1 MSRTSLGSPITEGLP
16 MGGPFSQKQ
25 QTFSLAEK
33 VGLLSFVTAGLLCI
47 FDPRMAV
54 IPLAIYLAICFVAPF
69 LPRFSFFLPII
80 SRGKS
85 GKKAVAVTFD
95 DGPDPLTTP
104 ALLNVLSRHNIKAT
118 FFVLG
123 KKAAEHPELIR
134 QIISQGHSIG
144 NHTYSHDN
152 FIMLKSSSTLL
163 QEVAYTQDI
172 LKGLG
177 VLPLAFRPP
186 VGITSPRLRNVLLK
200 LGMYNVN
207 FSCRAMD
214 CGNRFIARLSSK
226 ILKCIRPDDIIVLHD
241 MQPKK
246 EQFSYW
252 LNEIETIFSGLE
264 AKGFSVFPLPDLI
277 EKPVS
282 IRK

>member
-1 MSRTSLGSPITEGLP
+1 
-16 MGGPFSQKQ
+16 MGGPFSRKQ

-47 FDPRMAV
+47 FDLRMAV
-54 IPLAIYLAICFVAPF
+54 IPLAIYLAICLVAPF
-69 LPRFSFFLPII
+69 LPAFSFFLPII
-80 SRGKS
+80 SRGNS
-85 GKKAVAVTFD
+85 GKKAVAISFD

-104 ALLNVLSRHNIKAT
+104 ALLNLLSSHNIKAT
-118 FFVLG
+118 FFVVG

-163 QEVAYTQDI
+163 KEIEYTQDI

-177 VLPLAFRPP
+177 VIPLAFRPP
-186 VGITSPRLRNVLLK
+186 VGITNPRLRNVLLK

-214 CGNRFIARLSSK
+214 CGNRFVLRLSSK
-226 ILKCIRPDDIIVLHD
+226 ILKSVRPGDIIVLHD
-241 MQPKK
+241 MRPKK
-246 EQFSYW
+246 ELFSYW
-252 LNEIETIFSGLE
+252 LNEIETIFSVLE
-264 AKGFSVFPLPDLI
+264 AKGFSVLPLSDLI